1 MGKIFIAI
9 FAIIA
14 GVSIG
19 YYIFARPSFSPIK
32 HLISEQLT
40 SVSNQKLVIGFLPFW
55 LIDKADKNY
64 ADYISTLA
72 YFGLILDSDGSIKQ
86 YTNPQEAEPGW
97 YALQAGKID
106 DLLTEAKRKD
116 IKLSLVVFC
125 GDEETIGQLLDK
137 PEKHADRLVEEV
149 TPLMKKFGFSDLNL
163 DIESVKEASGEA
175 RLHFTQFVKQVKKGM
190 DQNNA
195 GTLSIDASPT
205 VFIKKYLIDPV
216 QISQIVDHFIIMGY
230 DYHYPGSYVSGPVA
244 PQAGAGTVSE
254 FDTQVAIKIAAGVM
268 PAEKIILA
276 IPLYG
281 YEWETIDDF
290 SRAATIPG
298 SGLVASNRRVEEL
311 LKDCE
316 ECQISRE
323 KEADEAY
330 VVYQDTETGVYHQ
343 IFFPDKQATQA
354 KADYAQK
361 NKLGGIAL
369 WALGYEGDTILE
381 PLKGYK

>member
-1 MGKIFIAI
+1 MG
-9 FAIIA
+9 
-14 GVSIG
+14 
-19 YYIFARPSFSPIK
+19 
-32 HLISEQLT
+32 
-40 SVSNQKLVIGFLPFW
+40 
-55 LIDKADKNY
+55 
-64 ADYISTLA
+64 
-72 YFGLILDSDGSIKQ
+72 
-86 YTNPQEAEPGW
+86 
-97 YALQAGKID
+97 
-106 DLLTEAKRKD
+106 
-116 IKLSLVVFC
+116 
-125 GDEETIGQLLDK
+125 
-137 PEKHADRLVEEV
+137 
-149 TPLMKKFGFSDLNL
+149 
-163 DIESVKEASGEA
+163 
-175 RLHFTQFVKQVKKGM
+175 
-190 DQNNA
+190 
-195 GTLSIDASPT
+195 
-205 VFIKKYLIDPV
+205 
-216 QISQIVDHFIIMGY
+216 
-230 DYHYPGSYVSGPVA
+230 
-244 PQAGAGTVSE
+244 
-254 FDTQVAIKIAAGVM
+254 
-268 PAEKIILA
+268 

-290 SRAATIPG
+290 ARAATIPG